1 MLCVDDFILFA
12 VALWRRVTLDECV
25 AGGDVEFDENGI
37 PLPPDLSALFP
48 PGMEDLFGGDGEESD
63 DDDEEDDEDDE
74 EDEEEEEDAES
85 SAP

>member
-1 MLCVDDFILFA
+1 LLFGG
-12 VALWRRVTLDECV
+12 VLTLDECV
-25 AGGDVEFDENGI
+25 AGSGDVEFDENGM

-63 DDDEEDDEDDE
+63 DDDEEDDEEDE
-74 EDEEEEEDAES
+74 EGDEEEEEDAES

>member
-1 MLCVDDFILFA
+1 MRLLFGG
-12 VALWRRVTLDECV
+12 VLTLDECV
-25 AGGDVEFDENGI
+25 AGSGDVEFDENGM

-63 DDDEEDDEDDE
+63 DDDEEDDEEDE
-74 EDEEEEEDAES
+74 EGDEEEEEDAES

>member
-1 MLCVDDFILFA
+1 M
-12 VALWRRVTLDECV
+12 TLDGCV
-25 AGGDVEFDENGI
+25 AGSGDVEFDENGI

-63 DDDEEDDEDDE
+63 DDDEDE
-74 EDEEEEEDAES
+74 EDEEDDDEDDGDDGEEEDAES